1 MISGILRPDTSWKSS
16 RTWANM
22 IQPAAQA
29 TTVVPETAA
38 KAMNSLALMPNWC
51 RDLCGEACV
60 DVLSEAT
67 AFPPKLTAYP
77 PG

>member
-1 MISGILRPDTSWKSS
+1 MT
-16 RTWANM
+16 
-22 IQPAAQA
+22 QPAAQA
-29 TTVVPETAA
+29 ITVVPDTAA

-51 RDLCGEACV
+51 HDLLDEACE

-67 AFPPKLTAYP
+67 AFPPKLTAHP